1 MMSSSNACKICLLG
15 DGSVG
20 KTALRE
26 RFMGKSFAGRYLMT
40 IGADFAIMTIN
51 VEDSQI
57 KFQIWDLAGQ
67 PRFSS
72 VRSLYYRG
80 SMGALLVFDITRRD
94 SFDNILSW
102 IAELWEKNG
111 KKKVPMVLLGNK
123 IDLRDKYPEGITEQ
137 NGQDLAKTLS
147 ETCSDDGFSVE
158 YVETSAKTNQNAVRA
173 FSLLGENILRFM
185 DRYSTQ

>member
-1 MMSSSNACKICLLG
+1 MSSSNVCKICLLG

-26 RFMGKSFAGRYLMT
+26 TFMGKAFTGRYIMT
-40 IGADFAIMTIN
+40 IGADFAIKTIN
-51 VEDSQI
+51 IGNDNI

-67 PRFSS
+67 QRFGA

-80 SMGALLVFDITRRD
+80 SMGALLVFDVTRKD

-102 IAELWEKNG
+102 VNELWDNNG

-123 IDLRDKYPEGITEQ
+123 IDLRNTFPEGTTEQ
-137 NGQDLAKTLS
+137 DGQNLAKNLS
-147 ETCSDDGFSVE
+147 EICSDGGFCVE
-158 YVETSAKTNQNAVRA
+158 YVETSAKTNQNVVRS
-173 FSLLGENILRFM
+173 FSLLGENILHFM
-185 DRYSTQ
+185 ERYTP